1 MGLNPEKGVMQMNTF
16 FGCIIGIGLFIV
28 IGSAGS
34 TDINAM
40 SLSQA
45 IIYSLVG
52 IAMTMFGLAGYKGD
66 KKRR

>member
-1 MGLNPEKGVMQMNTF
+1 MQMNTF
-16 FGCIIGIGLFIV
+16 FGCIIGIGLLIV

-34 TDINAM
+34 TDINAI

-45 IIYSLVG
+45 IIYSLIG
-52 IAMTMFGLAGYKGD
+52 IAMTMLGLAGYKGD